1 MSADATKHCGRINT
15 HTNITLSVPHPVFME
30 KYEIPSVLQNSI
42 AQNELNENA
51 FGTRLDLSPN
61 AIGTQRVSNAFQTRS
76 ERDICAQVYLASLI
90 FDFSRWSNILNLSRD
105 HIYRCWIGDSRDFK
119 IYNGKPR
126 RRASFKQN
134 NSSYK
139 TKRIN
144 NLVPRVILTASSF
157 YISHFGIAQE
167 AWEQR
172 R

>member
-76 ERDICAQVYLASLI
+76 KRDCSLG
-90 FDFSRWSNILNLSRD
+90 L
-105 HIYRCWIGDSRDFK
+105 
-119 IYNGKPR
+119 
-126 RRASFKQN
+126 
-134 NSSYK
+134 
-139 TKRIN
+139 
-144 NLVPRVILTASSF
+144 SSF
-157 YISHFGIAQE
+157 ANFRLQPMAKHSQLVA
-167 AWEQR
+167 
-172 R
+172 